1 MEYITTPA
9 IEKEIKHLLATK
21 PMSRDN
27 LEMFVLLC
35 RAMKYMG
42 HVHGE
47 FTESDAKEW
56 VRIMDP
62 PGRWTMEQTTSVM
75 RQMGYHHE
83 PCEFYAI
90 MNSLAS
96 DYGNTMARYGADR
109 PEVWAA
115 LAHDWLEDKD
125 AEPDKVGRYWRDI
138 VKRD

>member
-1 MEYITTPA
+1 MEHINLPN
-9 IEKEIKHLLATK
+9 IEKEIKHILRGKA
-21 PMSRDN
+21 MNWDN
-27 LEMFVLLC
+27 LEHFVLLC
-35 RAMKYMG
+35 KAMKYMEY
-42 HVHGE
+42 VDCE
-47 FTESDAKEW
+47 FTEENAKEW
-56 VRIMDP
+56 VRNMDP

-83 PCEFYAI
+83 PFEFYAI

-125 AEPDKVGRYWRDI
+125 AVEDKAGHYWRDI